1 MPQVGLAKLITGLA
15 PKGKTPNRIIMMAPD
30 YMKNLT
36 AILDDTPKEVVLTY
50 MLWKQIQAYG
60 NFIEADAIKP
70 VRQFSNELA
79 GKVSLLPEALS
90 FVL

>member
-1 MPQVGLAKLITGLA
+1 
-15 PKGKTPNRIIMMAPD
+15 MMAPD

-79 GKVSLLPEALS
+79 GKVSLLPGILS
-90 FVL
+90 SELRVLTSLGSRLGARAMEILCQPCR